1 MGIISINYN
10 KLNVSKT
17 GNTSQKLSINTVPKI
32 IDVKEGNLNAFGTK
46 SDILNIKFS
55 FTSTFDPDVAK
66 LEIEGMIIY
75 TGKDNKNIVNEW
87 KKSKSMPEDE
97 HVEIINYLFK
107 TAGIKA
113 LHLSEMAG
121 IPPVIALPK
130 LTKAIKKK

>member
-10 KLNVSKT
+10 KLSVSKT

-32 IDVKEGNLNAFGTK
+32 EDVKEGKLNAFGTK

-75 TGKDNKNIVNEW
+75 TGKDNKNIVKEW
-87 KKSKSMPEDE
+87 EKSKSLPEDE
-97 HVEIINYLFK
+97 HIEIINHLFK
-107 TAGIKA
+107 TAGLKA
-113 LHLSEMAG
+113 LQLSEMVG

-130 LTKAIKKK
+130 LAKAAKKK

>member
-1 MGIISINYN
+1 
-10 KLNVSKT
+10 
-17 GNTSQKLSINTVPKI
+17 
-32 IDVKEGNLNAFGTK
+32 FGTK

-75 TGKDNKNIVNEW
+75 TGKNNKNIVNEW

-130 LTKAIKKK
+130 LTKAVKKK

>member
-10 KLNVSKT
+10 KLSVSKT

-66 LEIEGMIIY
+66 LEIEGIIIY

-87 KKSKSMPEDE
+87 KKSKSIPKDE

-113 LHLSEMAG
+113 LYLSEMAS

-130 LTKAIKKK
+130 LTKAVKKK

>member
-10 KLNVSKT
+10 KLSVSKT

-75 TGKDNKNIVNEW
+75 TGKNNKNIVNEW
-87 KKSKSMPEDE
+87 KKSK
-97 HVEIINYLFK
+97 
-107 TAGIKA
+107 
-113 LHLSEMAG
+113 
-121 IPPVIALPK
+121 
-130 LTKAIKKK
+130 